1 MLLAKPVPFDDYR
14 EISSICNI
22 SFYTYRLSVSY
33 TESFKIPSVVKRQL
47 FILRH
52 NCHCLWLIVNSLV
65 LFQQQKCLVF
75 VFSLHSFIF
84 FNFTVIVTVEY
95 EFQNTFRTQYLQF
108 FINILTVG
116 FQRINLISSYFSVIV
131 IAIILSLK
139 VSIVKYLLVQK
150 FVGGLFATFIKT
162 DNFIMFSQPG
172 FLILK
177 ILSKA
182 QVLWCHFSK
191 RLTK

>member
-1 MLLAKPVPFDDYR
+1 M
-14 EISSICNI
+14 
-22 SFYTYRLSVSY
+22 
-33 TESFKIPSVVKRQL
+33 
-47 FILRH
+47 
-52 NCHCLWLIVNSLV
+52 
-65 LFQQQKCLVF
+65 F

-95 EFQNTFRTQYLQF
+95 EFQNTFRTQYLPF
-108 FINILTVG
+108 YINILTVE

-139 VSIVKYLLVQK
+139 VSIVKYLLDQK

-172 FLILK
+172 FLILN
-177 ILSKA
+177 ILSKV